1 MDAEKKSRSRPPG
14 PALRFNKSERKVKAM
29 IKMVSGTHEDITPM
43 LSVGAWL
50 KGMTLTLVDPPYR
63 PDPVYLLDKSG
74 NILREWEYVPWIGE
88 VDDACEQG

>member
-1 MDAEKKSRSRPPG
+1 
-14 PALRFNKSERKVKAM
+14 M
-29 IKMVSGTHEDITPM
+29 IKMVSGGHEDLTPM
-43 LSVGAWL
+43 LSVDAWL
-50 KGMTLTLVDPPYR
+50 KGMTLTLVDPRYR